1 MNTID
6 ILLYISEKREEFVLK
21 GLNAQGALTKGAHA
35 IAEKY
40 HICSASMTKLVKKM
54 SLNRMEIFLIILLLL
69 LALMMVLK

>member
-21 GLNAQGALTKGAHA
+21 GLNAQGALTKAAHA

-40 HICSASMTKLVKKM
+40 HICSASMIKKM

-69 LALMMVLK
+69 LALMMVFK